1 MKTEYKLKQEKV
13 EMINF
18 EKSFIIIKIKREI
31 EKMYFN

>member
-1 MKTEYKLKQEKV
+1 MKIEYKLKQERF

-18 EKSFIIIKIKREI
+18 EKSFIIIKIEREI